1 MFISKFEF
9 EMRSSSNI
17 ETTRHNMTGAV
28 RSNLKIGNGARLLLW
43 HLKAYIKL
51 DTHNSLNTFYS
62 KKAPYIFKLLSTLCL
77 KPFYKSLNNAD
88 FLLGIIQLGYL
99 TFHSLIMCLLFAS
112 FFNIKIV
119 SNT

>member
-1 MFISKFEF
+1 MNGGLKSYVGERLILFISKFEF

-17 ETTRHNMTGAV
+17 ETTRHNMTGVV

-51 DTHNSLNTFYS
+51 DMHNTLNTFYS
-62 KKAPYIFKLLSTLCL
+62 KKAPYIFILLSTLCL

-88 FLLGIIQLGYL
+88 FLLG
-99 TFHSLIMCLLFAS
+99 
-112 FFNIKIV
+112 
-119 SNT
+119 NTIRIFDLS